1 MRVGK
6 KAAYEDGNSL
16 SSTRFS
22 NWGNSITNSRWRMR
36 DGKLWSERVRSDKL
50 YALSTPMVNAI
61 RKGGLLLVG
70 RGPFQIEDKRGGQ
83 ARPIGP

>member
-1 MRVGK
+1 MGK

-22 NWGNSITNSRWRMR
+22 NWENSITNSRWRMR

-83 ARPIGP
+83 ERPIGP